1 MMVSI
6 RWFSPTRV
14 FSFALTLSLAMLPL
28 FSAATAAAQVTATDI
43 GDTNNRGNSGFG
55 INHSGD
61 VAGAAF
67 FSGSIGTPN
76 GPGSEPFLTH
86 GVLYN
91 KGALHDLGAI
101 DGFTGCP
108 SLGCQSEAFGVN
120 DADWVVGWT
129 DAGPRGTLPVVWL
142 PEAFGSLSAGI
153 NVLPALDPNN
163 GSAVFAINNAGQAV
177 GFSKLP
183 GFKPRAAL
191 WDFNSGSA
199 ILKDL
204 GTLRADNGGTAAA
217 TAINELGQIVGQAA
231 DENFGQPIFLYLPQ
245 PAYGLPA
252 GMNNI
257 VPDQNFGIEAAG
269 INNKGQVAGD
279 IFGIPFVWLP
289 AAAYGQPTGFS
300 TLAPTQ
306 KLASFVPVGI
316 SDDGQIVG
324 NAEVIVNPS
333 TNERKRVPAAWRNGR
348 WVFLNDLL
356 PKGSPWT
363 LLDATA
369 VTHTGKTTLITGQG
383 ALSGATDANGLTQ
396 LHGYVLAVTC
406 TGDLTDD
413 GTVNQA
419 DIDFLL
425 AQFGQRVSPGT
436 GGDLN
441 GDGVVN
447 QADLLLLGKQIHQP
461 CL

>member
-1 MMVSI
+1 
-6 RWFSPTRV
+6 
-14 FSFALTLSLAMLPL
+14 LTLSLAVLPL
-28 FSAATAAAQVTATDI
+28 LFAAPATAQVAVTDI
-43 GDTNNRGNSGFG
+43 GDTNNRGSSGFG

-86 GVLYN
+86 GVLYS

-101 DGFTGCP
+101 EGFSGCS

-120 DADWVVGWT
+120 DVDWVVGFT
-129 DAGPRGTLPVVWL
+129 DAGTRGTLPVVWL

-153 NVLPALDPNN
+153 NLLPALDPNN
-163 GSAVFAINNAGQAV
+163 GSAVLGINNSGQAV

-183 GFKPRAAL
+183 GFRPRAAL

-204 GTLRADNGGTAAA
+204 GTFRADNGGSAIA
-217 TAINELGQIVGQAA
+217 TAINDLGQVVGQAA
-231 DENFGQPIFLYLPQ
+231 DENFAQPVFLYLPE
-245 PAYGLPA
+245 PAYGLPT

-257 VPDQNFGIEAAG
+257 TPSNNFGAEAAG
-269 INNKGQVAGD
+269 INNKGQVTGD
-279 IFGIPFVWLP
+279 ILGVPFVWLP
-289 AAAYGQPTGFS
+289 TAAYGQPAGFS

-306 KLASFVPVGI
+306 KLASFVPAGI

-363 LLDATA
+363 LLDATG
-369 VTHTGKTTLITGQG
+369 VTHVGKTTLITGQG
-383 ALSGATDANGLTQ
+383 ALTGTSDANGLTE
-396 LHGYVLAVTC
+396 LHGYVLSVTC
-406 TGDLTDD
+406 TGDLNDD

-419 DIDFLL
+419 DVDLLL
-425 AQFGQRVSPGT
+425 AQFGQLVSPGT

-441 GDGVVN
+441 DDGIVN
-447 QADLLLLGKQIHQP
+447 QTDLLLLAKQISQP